1 MHRYGR
7 PSTASTSPFATCG
20 ASIMTWAVTAPTLF
34 DDDDEDEEGD
44 EDGCLL
50 SYLLPPLPPA
60 SRHHQAR
67 KRGAVL
73 PARCYLPATASMQTS
88 DEARKQRVRS
98 RGRKVRFASPRRL
111 TSVRVVPRA
120 PQSLWCDHVR
130 VVLILRGDGALR
142 VVLQVTTVPVV
153 IPPNTGYRFRWSLD
167 EFE

>member
-1 MHRYGR
+1 M
-7 PSTASTSPFATCG
+7 AQTSPFAACG
-20 ASIMTWAVTAPTLF
+20 ASIMTWSVTAPPPTLF
-34 DDDDEDEEGD
+34 DDDDDEED
-44 EDGCLL
+44 LL
-50 SYLLPPLPPA
+50 SSYLLQPLPPPD
-60 SRHHQAR
+60 RHRPPR

-73 PARCYLPATASMQTS
+73 PARCYLPATTSMQAT

-130 VVLILRGDGALR
+130 VVLVLRDADAPIR